1 MTVRFTLEALDHI
14 AGIAFYL
21 ETRSP
26 LAAARIVAR
35 IFREAERLGE
45 FPHLGHAGTVPGT
58 REWIV
63 SGLPYIIVHEIGVT
77 GEVTVLAVF
86 HGAQE
91 RRDTNNHN
99 LG

>member
-1 MTVRFTLEALDHI
+1 MRVRFTLEALDHI

-45 FPHLGHAGTVPGT
+45 FPRMGHAGVVPGT
-58 REWIV
+58 LEWIV
-63 SGLPYIIVHEIGVT
+63 NGLPYIVVHQISAT
-77 GEVTVLAVF
+77 GEVIVLGVF

-91 RRDTNNHN
+91 RRA
-99 LG
+99 